1 ARIDKFYQRGD
12 ELVLHIYKPGDQKYR
27 LLLAPGK
34 AFLTRYKREM
44 PDRPPGFAMF
54 LRKQLSGAVIERV
67 EQYDFDR
74 VLELHTEE
82 KVLIAELFGEGN
94 VIMTDKAGEIEASLR
109 SGDFNGR
116 EIYTGEEYTPPE
128 ATQPPAEVD
137 AAFLRQSPGE
147 DVVIVLATEAGLGGA
162 YAEEVCARAGVDKNA
177 AVEDLSDGAVQD
189 VVAAL
194 HDLFQQLDSGSID
207 PQVYEQDGMPV
218 AATPVP
224 FRTYEEAESGGFD
237 SFSAALDTYFTE
249 REKAERR
256 EQKRE
261 RYEEEKADLEHRLEQ
276 QERKLEGLQQAAEE
290 NQEKAELIYE
300 NYRLVE
306 DVLESIRTAREQ
318 HSESEIR
325 ERLESE
331 QAEGVPEA
339 EAIERLDFD
348 NNEVV
353 VDIGR
358 EVRLEIDT
366 SVEKNAEIYYE
377 KASDAEDK
385 LPGLKE
391 SLQRTRQELEE
402 LEPEDID
409 VEDEFED
416 KEGKQAE
423 KEWYEKFRW
432 FFSSDGYLVIGGR
445 DATTNDMLV
454 KKYMENNDVYVHA
467 DFDGAPS
474 VVVKNE
480 EGGEREDIPEA
491 TLTEAGQ
498 FAVTFAQAWE
508 AGVGSDDAY
517 YVAPDQVTQEP
528 ESGEYLPTGS
538 FVIRGD
544 RTYLRNM
551 PVEASVGAYNRDGR
565 YVPMGGPTA
574 AVEAQCDHYVELRQ
588 GRGKPSDVAK
598 QVKDHLDRAAGA
610 DLELDAV
617 IRALPP
623 GKAEVGETH

>member
-1 ARIDKFYQRGD
+1 
-12 ELVLHIYKPGDQKYR
+12 
-27 LLLAPGK
+27 
-34 AFLTRYKREM
+34 
-44 PDRPPGFAMF
+44 DRPPGFAMH
-54 LRKQLSGAVIERV
+54 LRNQLGGAVIERV

-74 VLELHTEE
+74 VLEFHMEDA
-82 KVLIAELFGEGN
+82 VLVAELFGEGN
-94 VIMTDKAGEIEASLR
+94 VVLTDKGGEIGASLR

-116 EIYTGEEYTPPE
+116 DIYVGEEYTPPE
-128 ATQPPAEVD
+128 PSTSPSDVD
-137 AAFLRQSPGE
+137 AAFLRQSPEE

-162 YAEEVCARAGVDKNA
+162 YAEEVCARAGVDKNT
-177 AVEDLSDGAVQD
+177 AVEDLSDSELND
-189 VVAAL
+189 VVEAL
-194 HDLFQQLDSGSID
+194 HDLFAALDSGSID
-207 PQVYEQDGMPV
+207 PQLYEQDGMPV

-224 FRTYEEAESGGFD
+224 FHTYQDAESESFD

-249 REKAERR
+249 REKAEKR

-261 RYEEEKADLEHRLEQ
+261 KYEEEKADLEHRLEQ
-276 QERKLEGLQQAAEE
+276 QERKLEGLEQAAEE
-290 NQEKAELIYE
+290 NQEKADLIYE

-318 HSESEIR
+318 HSKDEIR
-325 ERLESE
+325 DRLQSE
-331 QAEGVPEA
+331 QADGVPEA
-339 EAIERLDFD
+339 EAVERLDFD

-366 SVEKNAEIYYE
+366 SVRKNAEMYYE

-391 SLQRTRQELEE
+391 SLEQTRQELED
-402 LEPEDID
+402 LEMEEVD
-409 VEDEFED
+409 VEDAFED
-416 KEGKQAE
+416 KEQKKAE
-423 KEWYEKFRW
+423 KKWYEKFRW
-432 FFSSDGYLVIGGR
+432 FYSSDGYLVIGGR

-480 EGGEREDIPEA
+480 DGGDRDNIPES
-491 TLTEAGQ
+491 TLQEAAQ

-508 AGVGSDDAY
+508 AGVGADDAY
-517 YVAPDQVTQEP
+517 YVAPEQVTQEP

-544 RTYLRNM
+544 RTYLRNV
-551 PVEASVGAYNRDGR
+551 PVEAAIGVYERDGS
-565 YVPMGGPTA
+565 YVPMGGPTP
-574 AVEAQCDHYVELRQ
+574 AVREQCDHFVELRQ
-588 GRGKPSDVAK
+588 GRDKPSDVAK
-598 QVKDHLDRAAGA
+598 SVKNHLDEVTDARL
-610 DLELDAV
+610 DLDAI

-623 GKAEVGETH
+623 GTAEVGEKH

>member
-1 ARIDKFYQRGD
+1 MKTEISAADLVALVQELQGLEGARIDKVYQRRN
-12 ELVLHIYKPGDQKYR
+12 ELIIHIYKPGDKKYR

-44 PDRPPGFAMF
+44 PDRPPGFAMH
-54 LRKQLSGAVIERV
+54 LRNQLSGAVIDRV

-74 VLELHTEE
+74 VLELHTDEY
-82 KVLIAELFGEGN
+82 VLVAELFGEGN
-94 VIMTDKAGEIEASLR
+94 VVLADKAGEIQASLR

-116 EIYTGEEYTPPE
+116 NIYVGEEYVPPDPSTPPV
-128 ATQPPAEVD
+128 EVD
-137 AAFLRQSPGE
+137 AAFLQQSPEE
-147 DVVIVLATEAGLGGA
+147 DVVVVLATEAGLGGA
-162 YAEEVCARAGVDKNA
+162 YAEEVCARAGVDKNT
-177 AVEDLSDGAVQD
+177 AVSDLSDADLDG

-194 HDLFQQLDSGSID
+194 HDLFDALDSGD
-207 PQVYEQDGMPV
+207 TAPQVYERDGMPV

-224 FRTYEEAESGGFD
+224 FHTYEDAEADPFD

-249 REKAERR
+249 REKAEQR
-256 EQKRE
+256 EQQRE

-276 QERKLEGLQQAAEE
+276 QERKLEGLEQAAEE
-290 NQEKAELIYE
+290 NQAKADLIYE

-318 HSESEIR
+318 HTEEEIR
-325 ERLESE
+325 ERLQSE
-331 QAEGVPEA
+331 QADGVPEA

-353 VDIGR
+353 VDIGK

-366 SVEKNAEIYYE
+366 SVEKNAELYYE

-391 SLQRTRQELEE
+391 SLEQTRKELEE
-402 LEPEDID
+402 LEMGDVD
-409 VEDEFED
+409 VEAEFED
-416 KEGKQAE
+416 KEQKREE
-423 KEWYEKFRW
+423 KKWYEKFRW
-432 FFSSDGYLVIGGR
+432 FYSSDGYLVIGGR

-474 VVVKNE
+474 VVIKNQD
-480 EGGEREDIPEA
+480 GGDRGDIPES
-491 TLTEAGQ
+491 TVQEAAQ
-498 FAVTFAQAWE
+498 FAVSFAQAWE
-508 AGVGSDDAY
+508 AGVGADDAY
-517 YVAPDQVTQEP
+517 YVAPEQVTQEP

-551 PVEASVGAYNRDGR
+551 PVEAAVGAYERDDR

-574 AVEAQCDHYVELRQ
+574 AVKAQCERYVEL
-588 GRGKPSDVAK
+588 
-598 QVKDHLDRAAGA
+598 
-610 DLELDAV
+610 
-617 IRALPP
+617 
-623 GKAEVGETH
+623 